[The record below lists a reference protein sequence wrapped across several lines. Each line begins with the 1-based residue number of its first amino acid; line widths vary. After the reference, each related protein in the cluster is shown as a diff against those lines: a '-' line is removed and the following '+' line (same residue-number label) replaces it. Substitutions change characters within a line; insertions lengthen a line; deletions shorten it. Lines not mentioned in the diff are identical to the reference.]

1 LSSDKA
7 FHEEEKMKEI
17 TRRLYTKPVMLGMAF
32 LLGVALVVGLFVT
45 TNSQAAST
53 FIPAG
58 DDKFETTG
66 NGETYHNFGAAPIP
80 ANFFGS
86 TSEAY
91 TGVVPLVG
99 VPLPGEGDIDTII
112 KRTNDVTTPGTT
124 GLLMSKLSLKSIN
137 PITVTYSDPAKPD
150 EQWEMT
156 VTLSTLRASTGSMTI
171 HSGGTFDSTLN
182 VFPKFTFTRGTV
194 TKIWDTGS
202 STGPSMAAFSSA
214 AATREDIGTI
224 EPAPGPAPVPAPAPC
239 HIASI
244 DVSNQQMATSANKTA
259 IQSGDSFTA
268 AETRQFAAVATQSCA
283 PVRLTT
289 TNSPWTHCPGFCIPR
304 PITEAELWASH
315 NASPPGTKKVIAAKA
330 GGAAAE

>member
-1 LSSDKA
+1 
-7 FHEEEKMKEI
+7 MKEI

-32 LLGVALVVGLFVT
+32 LLGAALVVGLFVT

-137 PITVTYSDPAKPD
+137 SITVTYSDPLKAD

-182 VFPKFTFTRGTV
+182 VFPKFTFTRGTT

-202 STGPSMAAFSSA
+202 TTSPFMAASSASATRA

-239 HIASI
+239 HIATI
-244 DVSNQQMATSANKTA
+244 DVSNQQVAVPASNLAA
-259 IQSGDSFTA
+259 HSGDSFSA
-268 AETRQFAAVATQSCA
+268 AETQQFQAVATRSCA
-283 PVRLTT
+283 PVRLTS

>member
-1 LSSDKA
+1 
-7 FHEEEKMKEI
+7 MKEI

-32 LLGVALVVGLFVT
+32 LVGAVLVVGLFIT
-45 TNSQAAST
+45 TNSKAAST
-53 FIPAG
+53 FVPAG

-112 KRTNDVTTPGTT
+112 QRTNDVTTPGTT
-124 GLLMSKLSLKSIN
+124 GLKMTKLSLKSIN

-156 VTLSTLRASTGSMTI
+156 VTLSTLKASTGSMTI

-182 VFPKFTFTRGTV
+182 VFPKFTFTRGSV
-194 TKIWDTGS
+194 TKVWDTGA
-202 STGPSMAAFSSA
+202 STSPSMASSRTA
-214 AATREDIGTI
+214 TATREDIGTI
-224 EPAPGPAPVPAPAPC
+224 EPAPAPVPAPAPC
-239 HIASI
+239 HVASI
-244 DVSNQQMATSANKTA
+244 DVSNQQ
-259 IQSGDSFTA
+259 
-268 AETRQFAAVATQSCA
+268 VATQSSSATIQNGDSISFESRQFEAVATRSCS
-283 PVRLTT
+283 PVRLTS
-289 TNSPWTHCPGFCIPR
+289 TNSPWGLCPGFCIPR

-315 NASPPGTKKVIAAKA
+315 NASPPGTKKVLSAKA